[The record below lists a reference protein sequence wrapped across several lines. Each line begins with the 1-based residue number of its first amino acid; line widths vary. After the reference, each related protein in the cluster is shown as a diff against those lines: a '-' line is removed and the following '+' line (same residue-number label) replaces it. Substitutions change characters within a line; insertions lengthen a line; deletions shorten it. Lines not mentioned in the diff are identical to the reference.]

1 VPSLSGLGVNNRIRA
16 RERAVQAA
24 ELARAHRDDILY
36 SQEARPR
43 WEGISKKRRA
53 RRGEFPKQADCS
65 SFVTW
70 CLWNGLFLR
79 FEVEDIVNGA
89 DWKGGFTGTL
99 LDHGKKV
106 RRPANML
113 PGDLVHYDPDP
124 PKFKSAHVT
133 IYVRRQNGV
142 PMVISLGSDACPC
155 FVKYDYRPVREI
167 RRYI

>member
-1 VPSLSGLGVNNRIRA
+1 MPSVSGLGVNNRIRA
-16 RERAVQAA
+16 RERTVQAA
-24 ELARAHRDDILY
+24 ELALVHRDQIFL
-36 SQEARPR
+36 SHGGPGPR
-43 WEGISKKRRA
+43 WEGISKDRRA

-79 FEVEDIVNGA
+79 FGVDDIVNGQ
-89 DWKGGFTGTL
+89 DWKAGFTGTL

-106 RRPANML
+106 RSVANIR
-113 PGDLVHYDPDP
+113 PGDLVHYDPAP
-124 PKFKSAHVT
+124 GFNSAHVT
-133 IYVRRQNGV
+133 IYVRHQNGV

-155 FVKYDYRPVREI
+155 LVQYDYRPVREI

>member
-1 VPSLSGLGVNNRIRA
+1 MPSVSGLGVNNRIRA
-16 RERAVQAA
+16 RERTVQAA
-24 ELARAHRDDILY
+24 ELARAHRDQIFY
-36 SQEARPR
+36 SQEAAPR

-53 RRGEFPKQADCS
+53 RRGQFPKNADCS
-65 SFVTW
+65 SFVSW

-106 RRPANML
+106 RRVANIL
-113 PGDLVHYDPDP
+113 PGDLVHYNPAP
-124 PKFKSAHVT
+124 GFNSAHVT

-142 PMVISLGSDACPC
+142 PMVMSHGSDGCPC
-155 FVKYDYRPVREI
+155 YVNYDYRPVREI

>member
-1 VPSLSGLGVNNRIRA
+1 VPSVSGLGVNNRIRA

-24 ELARAHRDDILY
+24 ELARHHRDQILY

-43 WEGISKKRRA
+43 WEGISKNLRA
-53 RRGEFPKQADCS
+53 RRGQFPKQADCS

-79 FEVEDIVNGA
+79 FGVDDIVNGQ
-89 DWKGGFTGTL
+89 DWRAGFTGTL
-99 LDHGKKV
+99 LDHGKRVRKV
-106 RRPANML
+106 ANIR
-113 PGDLVHYDPDP
+113 PGDLVHYDPDL

-133 IYVRRQNGV
+133 IFVRHQNGV
-142 PMVISLGSDACPC
+142 PMVVSHGSDGCPC
-155 FVKYDYRPVREI
+155 FTEYNYRPVREI